1 MMKQARPLS
10 ICSLVIKILA
20 TLQVFLNFKIL
31 VLTKTVA
38 NGDNGGD
45 GGGGGDGGP

>member
-1 MMKQARPLS
+1 ML
-10 ICSLVIKILA
+10 
-20 TLQVFLNFKIL
+20 LNFKII

-45 GGGGGDGGP
+45 GGGGGDGGDGGGDGGGSH